1 MKHVEKE
8 FAERDL
14 GMTALYNPD
23 ALIFDQTTIDNITGA
38 SVIKRLIAALFADD
52 LVIFAPSA
60 QQLQEMLNIF
70 SITANAFGQ
79 IVSDSKTEVMLPDY
93 LLPQLYHPPH
103 IPTTPRWW

>member
-1 MKHVEKE
+1 MTRVCLRVQKHEGPLE
-8 FAERDL
+8 GR
-14 GMTALYNPD
+14 GPD
-23 ALIFDQTTIDNITGA
+23 
-38 SVIKRLIAALFADD
+38 VALFADD

-93 LLPQLYHPPH
+93 LLPQLYHPPYTYNTQMVVRQ
-103 IPTTPRWW
+103 I